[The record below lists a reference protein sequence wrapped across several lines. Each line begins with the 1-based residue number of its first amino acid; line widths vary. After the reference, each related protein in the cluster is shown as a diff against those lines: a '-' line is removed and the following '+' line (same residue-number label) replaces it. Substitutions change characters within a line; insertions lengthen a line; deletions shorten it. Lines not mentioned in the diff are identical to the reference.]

1 MPNKSI
7 GMIKKISLNS
17 QSVTPTFAR
26 ELVPPSRRF
35 AASERL
41 SQVPVFAVTSGKGG
55 VGKTNIVANLAA
67 ALILQKQRVL
77 VIDADLGLANLDL
90 FLGVKPIYT
99 LADFFAGLAGLD
111 EIIIP
116 NPDGILLLPGA
127 RGVQEVTALRSDQK
141 IALLTEIDALGHE
154 VDLALVDTSSGI
166 SDAVIYFAT
175 SAQEIVVVVTPD
187 PSSMTDAYALVNVLA
202 SGHDEKRF
210 YVLVNS
216 VSDET
221 EARRIFDILSRAALR
236 FLNASLDFL
245 GWIPR
250 DPQLIRAV
258 ARSQMVVIAASDAPA
273 AKAFASMAE
282 RLIQIARNRSRIK
295 GNVQFFFR
303 RLLEGNKEA
312 R

>member
-1 MPNKSI
+1 
-7 GMIKKISLNS
+7 MIEKIALNS

-41 SQVPVFAVTSGKGG
+41 NQVPVFAVTSGKGG

-111 EIIIP
+111 EIIIRTP
-116 NPDGILLLPGA
+116 AGILLLPGA

-154 VDLALVDTSSGI
+154 VDLVLVDTGSGI
-166 SDAVIYFAT
+166 SDAVTYFAT

-187 PSSMTDAYALVNVLA
+187 PSSMTDAHALVNVLA
-202 SGHDEKRF
+202 SGHREKRF

-221 EARRIFDILSRAALR
+221 EARQIFDILSRAALR
-236 FLNASLDFL
+236 FLNASLDFF

-250 DPQLIRAV
+250 DPELTRAV

-273 AKAFASMAE
+273 TKAFARIAE
-282 RLIQIARNRSRIK
+282 RLIQIGRSRSRIK

-303 RLLEGNKEA
+303 RLLEGNRET